1 MLDEV
6 AVASL
11 APLKIYLP
19 LYLNCK
25 IPELLFEDKLPPIV
39 ILLLDVIKE
48 KPVPFTV
55 TLSLYV
61 CVPVVLIDD
70 SKITSPVTDN
80 EGRVVPLVVFNVGVL
95 LAVIVGELPKAL
107 SAPAIKVPLDK
118 AIVPVKLLLP
128 LSVKFPLP
136 DFVIPP
142 LPEIAP
148 DNVCAELEL
157 KVNVPALL
165 MPPA

>member
-48 KPVPFTV
+48 KPSGEIYNFA
-55 TLSLYV
+55 LSEL
-61 CVPVVLIDD
+61 VVL
-70 SKITSPVTDN
+70 
-80 EGRVVPLVVFNVGVL
+80 
-95 LAVIVGELPKAL
+95 
-107 SAPAIKVPLDK
+107 
-118 AIVPVKLLLP
+118 
-128 LSVKFPLP
+128 
-136 DFVIPP
+136 
-142 LPEIAP
+142 PENIGP
-148 DNVCAELEL
+148 NTISR
-157 KVNVPALL
+157 
-165 MPPA
+165 